1 MRVCP
6 RSAIETAVFETL
18 AILAISL
25 MVGLFSIDLT
35 LKQKV
40 DKLEKNVKKKFFR

>member
-1 MRVCP
+1 
-6 RSAIETAVFETL
+6 
-18 AILAISL
+18 

-40 DKLEKNVKKKFFR
+40 DKLEKNVKKKFFVRNEEESEEV